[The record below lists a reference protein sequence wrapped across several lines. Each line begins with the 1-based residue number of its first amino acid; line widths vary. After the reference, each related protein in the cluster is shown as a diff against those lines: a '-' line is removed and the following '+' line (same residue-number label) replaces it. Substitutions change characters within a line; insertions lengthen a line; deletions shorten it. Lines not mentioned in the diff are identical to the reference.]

1 MLVEHRDQ
9 ARIAALRDQPLEPQ
23 LDHGGLSAQPVA
35 QAACGGLGKSRG
47 RRGGEG
53 GGKSEKLSHERSI
66 MRLILIF
73 KRIFRGTANCKP
85 LHMKKPRA
93 EGAGLFHPDPAGR
106 IRFA

>member
-23 LDHGGLSAQPVA
+23 LDHGGLGGQPVA
-35 QAACGGLGKSRG
+35 QAACRRLGKSRAG
-47 RRGGEG
+47 RGGEG

-73 KRIFRGTANCKP
+73 KQIFRGTSKRTP
-85 LHMKKPRA
+85 LRMKKPRA
-93 EGAGLFHPDPAGR
+93 DGAGLFQPDPAGR